1 MNCLHLFLGL
11 LAIGLSSCATK
22 KNEVAM
28 VEGRRDCCESPDF
41 SIFFHPSYSDEKE
54 ELDITI
60 EEFSDRATIRVGMA
74 GEAKS
79 LSQSALYRELK
90 RKILSSSEWT
100 EGRSDGFYNGPWM
113 GPPRD
118 ILRIKSDGSGL
129 NLQGASV
136 PSSWRRDLLRL
147 ASHYE

>member
-1 MNCLHLFLGL
+1 MNRFHLLLGL

-22 KNEVAM
+22 KNEAEM

-41 SIFFHPSYSDEKE
+41 SIFFHPSNSDEKE
-54 ELDITI
+54 EPDVTI
-60 EEFSDRATIRVGMA
+60 EEFSDGATIRVGMT
-74 GEAKS
+74 GSAKS
-79 LSQSALYRELK
+79 LSQSALYRDLK
-90 RKILSSSEWT
+90 RKILTSSVWT
-100 EGRSDGFYNGPWM
+100 EGRSEGYYNGPWM

-136 PSSWRRDLLRL
+136 PSGWRTDILRL